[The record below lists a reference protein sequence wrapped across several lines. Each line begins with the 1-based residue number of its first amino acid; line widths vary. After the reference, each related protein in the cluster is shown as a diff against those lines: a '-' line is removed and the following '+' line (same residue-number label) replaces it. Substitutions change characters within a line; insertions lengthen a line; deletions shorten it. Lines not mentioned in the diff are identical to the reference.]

1 VQALDAPFPD
11 TPCGR
16 WLLRIGH
23 YAPAAAMVFI
33 VCSCVTDLLPT
44 RISNDI
50 SRAYIPF
57 VIVIVYLLVRHNRSL
72 CVRCVA
78 GMPLDGDTRA
88 ARPLNRTALHLTHLV
103 GRDKNKA
110 RLGLFA
116 LVAASTAVYFLG
128 LHWLNTVLLETGLLA
143 LLVLWRSLTVHQR
156 LQPWCPWCR
165 GPGGDSNA
173 INEPGGPPGRRLPVP
188 SGTGAR

>member
-11 TPCGR
+11 TPRGR

-57 VIVIVYLLVRHNRSL
+57 VIVIVYLLVRHKRTL
-72 CVRCVA
+72 CERCVTD
-78 GMPLDGDTRA
+78 MPLDGDARA
-88 ARPLNRTALHLTHLV
+88 ARPLTRVALHMAHLA
-103 GRDKNKA
+103 RDK
-110 RLGLFA
+110 RIGLGVVVVVIGATVTYYLK
-116 LVAASTAVYFLG
+116 
-128 LHWLNTVLLETGLLA
+128 LHLLNVLLLEVVLLA
-143 LLVLWRSLTVHQR
+143 VLALWRSLTVHQR